1 MSEHPVAGGAR
12 VSRRALVDIIR
23 PAVAGSYGVTGFVAR
38 STAERLLGWLRLADP
53 GIRVST
59 RHGLSIDLDLTVAFG
74 LPVAE
79 VARQADSAVRYA
91 LRRAIGRDVDRL
103 TIHVGGM
110 RYAGEMRGDT
120 RGDTRVAGDM
130 RGADEQT
137 ASPSAPLETSGIHS
151 ASAGNG
157 TRKVRGNGTGS
168 RTGDGGAPEA
178 GAGADG
184 DGLADVRSVRAAPT
198 EEAE

>member
-23 PAVAGSYGVTGFVAR
+23 PAVAGSYGVTGFVAH
-38 STAERLLGWLRLADP
+38 TTVQRLLGWLRLADP

-59 RHGLSIDLDLTVAFG
+59 RDGLAIDLDLTVAFG

-91 LRRAIGRDVDRL
+91 LRRALGRDVDRL
-103 TIHVGGM
+103 TIRVGGM
-110 RYAGEMRGDT
+110 RYAGDQPAVPPHRSTSSQGRLED
-120 RGDTRVAGDM
+120 
-130 RGADEQT
+130 
-137 ASPSAPLETSGIHS
+137 ASDRPG
-151 ASAGNG
+151 GNG
-157 TRKVRGNGTGS
+157 STAPDGS
-168 RTGDGGAPEA
+168 E
-178 GAGADG
+178 
-184 DGLADVRSVRAAPT
+184 GLATLAVTV